1 MTDRLPHRGQ
11 GLGRVLG
18 LPEDRA
24 TRHWLLAVLLVAVG
38 LPILLAAGL
47 FVFRNEIVATA
58 VAYIPVEQ
66 EKRLADELWKV
77 HRARLK
83 LIEGTAAN
91 LFVET
96 LGDRLAAARP
106 TPYRYRIHI
115 ADDPAINAF
124 ALPAGIIVINRGL
137 IENAANAEEIAGVL
151 AHEIEHVEHRDALR
165 GMARALGVTV
175 IWIVLTGDA
184 GSGILGDWLRNL
196 AELHFSREQ
205 EAEADEAGHA
215 RLLAAKIDPR
225 GLASFFKRLAEHQ
238 GDLPGVLALL
248 STHPPSE
255 ERAAKLDAL
264 LRAAPAFAPL
274 EPNWKA
280 IQDSLARPPKPKD
293 TQAGSG

>member
-1 MTDRLPHRGQ
+1 MPRRGQ
-11 GLGRVLG
+11 GVVLG

-24 TRHWLLAVLLVAVG
+24 TRHWLLAALFVAVG
-38 LPILLAAGL
+38 LPIVLAGGL
-47 FVFRNEIVATA
+47 FVFRGEIVAAA

-66 EKRLADELWKV
+66 EKRLADELWKA
-77 HRARLK
+77 HRARIE
-83 LIEGTAAN
+83 LIDGTAAN

-165 GMARALGVTV
+165 GMARALGITAV
-175 IWIVLTGDA
+175 WIVLTGDA
-184 GSGILGDWLRNL
+184 GSGMLGDWLRNL

-238 GDLPGVLALL
+238 KDLPGVLALL

-255 ERAAKLDAL
+255 ERAEKLEAM
-264 LRAAPAFAPL
+264 LRAAPAFPPL
-274 EPNWKA
+274 EPDWKA
-280 IQDSLARPPKPKD
+280 IQDSLTHRRRPKD
-293 TQAGSG
+293 TTAGAGAG